1 MYQVFIVED
10 HPLIQAAYAEMVKTE
25 GDMEI
30 CGMVANA
37 EEAIDALQTT
47 KTDIVIVDLSLP
59 GMHGTD
65 LIRYLR
71 TALPG
76 LPALMVSGHPV
87 KHYEP
92 LAKAV
97 GAAGYVDKAEA
108 AYTLIPTIRAILAPY
123 AG

>member
-1 MYQVFIVED
+1 VYQVFIVED
-10 HPLIQAAYAEMVKTE
+10 HPMMQAAYTEMIKSE
-25 GDMEI
+25 GDMQI
-30 CGMVANA
+30 CGLVSSA
-37 EEAIDALQTT
+37 EEAIDLLQTL
-47 KTDIVIVDLSLP
+47 KVDLVIVDLSLP

-71 TALPG
+71 SAYPG
-76 LPALMVSGHPV
+76 LPALMVSGHPL
-87 KHYEP
+87 KQYEA

-97 GAAGYVDKAEA
+97 GAAGYVDKADA